1 MGSQHGRIRGG
12 PSCSSSSCTRTGGGG
27 LCAAAPRAVDPRA
40 AGLGGDSCNASTCNI
55 SSCNTSCTR
64 TRDLAYQRPLVQQL
78 LVHQDLGGG
87 GLTHHLAVH
96 QDWGLPSCNSSS
108 CTRMA
113 GLHAPHAVDPGAPRP
128 GDPRASTPRAS
139 TPRATGPGGLVHQ
152 LLVHQLLVQWEGRG
166 VVRELV
172 ARQDWVKLLV
182 PQLLGQ
188 QGLVQGDGSG
198 PRATV
203 PRATPPPPPRATPPP
218 PWGWGQRSC
227 NSSLCNRGPD
237 SSPFPPPPFISSS
250 PSCTGEAPLH
260 LGGEGG
266 SSCIAP

>member
-1 MGSQHGRIRGG
+1 M
-12 PSCSSSSCTRTGGGG
+12 CSSSSCGGSSCSRTGGGLVQRLHVQHFLVQHLVHQDEG
-27 LCAAAPRAVDPRA
+27 PRLPAPPGAAAPRAP
-40 AGLGGDSCNASTCNI
+40 GF
-55 SSCNTSCTR
+55 
-64 TRDLAYQRPLVQQL
+64 
-78 LVHQDLGGG
+78 GGG

-108 CTRMA
+108 CTRTA

-203 PRATPPPPPRATPPP
+203 PRATVPRATPPPPPRATPPP

-227 NSSLCNRGPD
+227 NRGPD
-237 SSPFPPPPFISSS
+237 SSPFPPPPHLFLHH
-250 PSCTGEAPLH
+250 PHALGRPRCT
-260 LGGEGG
+260 
-266 SSCIAP
+266 